1 MNNQVAVT
9 NTTTLDAVF
18 KQASQSINP
27 SAFPKEL
34 FLHYSLPAFDELGG
48 PALNRG
54 EEIESNKTLLQKDS
68 ILVSKLNPR
77 KPRVQLVRKSAIALR
92 QVSSTEFI
100 SLVAIDRQTDLEY
113 FKHLLNSSQV
123 QSKLDA
129 VATGTTNSHV
139 RARPRDLFKQRIF
152 APPVPE
158 QRRIA
163 EILDTLDDQIRATEQ
178 IIVKLKRAADGLT
191 SDVLTLGIDKGGRLR
206 DPFRNR
212 DQFMNTQIGV
222 LPRDWE
228 ITSVGKVFDVQ
239 SGITLG
245 PHRRPR
251 KGSFRYLR
259 VANVRRAALDLTEL
273 SRLQASVAECHQYA
287 LRENDLLVV
296 EGHGDVGQIG
306 RCARVDSHAAG
317 LLHQNHL
324 FRLRSSAL
332 NAVLAEAWLNSDYA
346 KSYWRRTC
354 STSSGLNTIN
364 SRQLKAMVV
373 GLPSS
378 SEQERIAA
386 ILTAQH
392 SRVDSERKILAGL
405 QSLKQGLMADLLT
418 GRVRV
423 SPETTS

>member
-1 MNNQVAVT
+1 M
-9 NTTTLDAVF
+9 
-18 KQASQSINP
+18 S
-27 SAFPKEL
+27 
-34 FLHYSLPAFDELGG
+34 SLPTVAISDIADVNPTTSISDLAVASFVGMEDVSESF
-48 PALNRG
+48 ALTRTSDRDVSSSRG
-54 EEIESNKTLLQKDS
+54 YTRFREGDLLFAK
-68 ILVSKLNPR
+68 ITPCMENGKGAHVSGLTNG
-77 KPRVQLVRKSAIALR
+77 IGFG
-92 QVSSTEFI
+92 STEFHI
-100 SLVAIDRQTDLEY
+100 L
-113 FKHLLNSSQV
+113 
-123 QSKLDA
+123 
-129 VATGTTNSHV
+129 
-139 RARPRDLFKQRIF
+139 RARSAEPRFLAQWLQAKDLRLAAETQMTGSAGQRRVPTDFFLRYRI
-152 APPVPE
+152 PSLPIPE

-163 EILDTLDDQIRATEQ
+163 DILETLDDQIRTTAQ
-178 IIVKLKRAADGLT
+178 IIGKLKITGDGIINDLLT
-191 SDVLTLGIDKGGRLR
+191 CGIDGHGELR
-206 DPFRNR
+206 RPIDNPELFT
-212 DQFMNTQIGV
+212 DTPIGL
-222 LPRDWE
+222 LPRDWN
-228 ITSVGKVFDVQ
+228 ITSVGEAFDVQ

-251 KGSFRYLR
+251 KGSVRYLR

-273 SRLQASVAECHQYA
+273 SRLQVSVAERHRYA

-306 RCARVDSHAAG
+306 RCARVDSHAVG

-373 GLPSS
+373 GLPSY

-386 ILTAQH
+386 FLTAQQ
-392 SRVDSERKILAGL
+392 SRMDSERKMLAGL
-405 QSLKQGLMADLLT
+405 QSLKQGLMSDLLT

-423 SPETTS
+423 PPETAS